1 MRRDGAPKIG
11 LKTQGYN
18 TDRAIEKVA
27 ETFEIEPEEICKPDN
42 QPTQSWAFG
51 LRQLFEILKH

>member
-1 MRRDGAPKIG
+1 M

-42 QPTQSWAFG
+42 QSTQSWAFG
-51 LRQLFEILKH
+51 CIWGRTVSSQKVRANEK